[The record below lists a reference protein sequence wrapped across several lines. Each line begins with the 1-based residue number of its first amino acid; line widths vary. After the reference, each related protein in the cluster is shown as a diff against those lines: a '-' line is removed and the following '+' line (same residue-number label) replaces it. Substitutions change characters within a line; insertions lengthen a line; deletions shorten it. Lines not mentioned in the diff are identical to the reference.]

1 MKKLKTLFI
10 AIMVIVTAVVATAI
24 LAGCTKYEF
33 TEAVVNRAEGQEEM
47 YAFCVQKGNS
57 TLLAQINAFFAKE
70 ETKTLINKSLEY
82 HEGDKGEGTQT
93 PVDASILSDNT
104 GKTITMVTEAGFAP
118 YEYIGSGKGSVQG
131 YVGLDVDLM
140 IQFCEDN
147 NYKLAIKDT
156 EFDSIFLEL
165 GENKEEAVNY
175 IGAAGITIKPARK
188 EKVDF
193 ATPYITTYQAIIS
206 SKENGY
212 KTLDQLA
219 GLNIGVQAGTTGQD
233 IAEEYNKTAENDKK
247 IKKIKDYS
255 QVMQAFLDLKAGRI
269 AAVIIDEAVAMQLVK

>member
-1 MKKLKTLFI
+1 MKKFKTLFI
-10 AIMVIVTAVVATAI
+10 ATIVLVTTVVSVCI
-24 LAGCTKYEF
+24 LGGCTKYDF

-47 YAFCVQKGNS
+47 YAFCVQKGN
-57 TLLAQINAFFAKE
+57 TALLTQINAFFAKE
-70 ETKTLINKSLEY
+70 ETSALIEKSLAY
-82 HEGDKGEGTQT
+82 HEGGKSEGAAV
-93 PVDASILSDNT
+93 PVDASILADNT

-118 YEYIGSGKGSVQG
+118 YEYSGSGKGSVEG

-165 GENKEEAVNY
+165 GKDKDKAVNY

-206 SKENGY
+206 SKENAY

-233 IAEEYNKTAENDKK
+233 IAEDYNKNASQDKQ

>member
-1 MKKLKTLFI
+1 MKFPDSTNSLSSIKLQNAGMYILTVGGETDGVNYTGKNTLIFK
-10 AIMVIVTAVVATAI
+10 IVPKATYRSENI
-24 LAGCTKYEF
+24 FQNKQYGD
-33 TEAVVNRAEGQEEM
+33 EE
-47 YAFCVQKGNS
+47 
-57 TLLAQINAFFAKE
+57 INADRIY
-70 ETKTLINKSLEY
+70 LYYS
-82 HEGDKGEGTQT
+82 
-93 PVDASILSDNT
+93 
-104 GKTITMVTEAGFAP
+104 
-118 YEYIGSGKGSVQG
+118 
-131 YVGLDVDLM
+131 YVGTRCYANLTNEIGGLNVGLNVDF
-140 IQFCEDN
+140 ISGPITNYDGTADN